1 MPFVETCRMEER
13 VRILLDTRTPECAV
27 RSDRLFTAS
36 QYSDI
41 EEFHSDLS
49 VARNVNMS
57 ECALNKS
64 SLRMTLNHRVPGKGS
79 EK

>member
-1 MPFVETCRMEER
+1 MPFVETCRMEEV
-13 VRILLDTRTPECAV
+13 VRMLLDTRPPEFAV

-36 QYSDI
+36 LYSDK

-57 ECALNKS
+57 ECALNQS
-64 SLRMTLNHRVPGKGS
+64 SLRMTL
-79 EK
+79 